1 MQCLSLLTKD
11 DLEYAMFLIKQTYNL
26 VTKDKK

>member
-1 MQCLSLLTKD
+1 MFELTNED